1 MINKLNNFFLKI
13 SKLISR
19 KKLYSFIKEEISKEL
34 LLTDKKL
41 NILNVGSGG
50 DIQKLLQQFKGV
62 SLLNIDIDYLRKP
75 DIICDITD
83 NNLSDIINFEP
94 DIVCIFE
101 VLEHIKEPHNA
112 VKNIYKILKKGG
124 KCICSTPFIFHI
136 HDEPNDYFRFTIH
149 GLKLLFKD
157 FSTIN
162 ICKKNG
168 WLESIFVNF
177 VRLIKEKNFIL
188 KIISIIFM
196 LLYFLAY
203 PLIVILQK
211 FANTDKLTTGYFL
224 KAIK

>member
-177 VRLIKEKNFIL
+177 VILIK
-188 KIISIIFM
+188 
-196 LLYFLAY
+196 
-203 PLIVILQK
+203 
-211 FANTDKLTTGYFL
+211 
-224 KAIK
+224 